1 MTDGRGGR
9 SLAALRRAVEIGV
22 SESEVCVALSGGPDS
37 LALTAA
43 AVAAG
48 RRVLAVV
55 VDHGLQEDSDR
66 VAATAAEQ
74 ARSLGADAC
83 VVAVEV
89 GPAVDAPRY
98 GFGGG
103 PEAAAREARYAAL
116 DAARAGRPVLL
127 GHTLDDQAETVLL
140 KLARGGGARAL
151 AGMRACNG
159 QWRRPLLGERRA
171 TTHAACAELGLAPW
185 SDPHNNDPRYL
196 RSRLRAEAMPVLTAV
211 LGDAGVVALARAAAD
226 VAADVDEL
234 DRQAAELAPGPE
246 LLPAATASLPAALRR
261 RVVRDWLADLRGSPP
276 GERLVLAVDA
286 LLLGA
291 AGEVWAGGDAA
302 GRIVVRAGPDGLSAT
317 WRVRTERASGLISRV
332 SPGRASA
339 ARTAE

>member
-1 MTDGRGGR
+1 MRLGCGPAGSGTGGTGVT
-9 SLAALRRAVEIGV
+9 SGPALAALRRAVAREV
-22 SESEVCVALSGGPDS
+22 PESDVCVGLSGGPDS

-43 AVAAG
+43 ALAAG

-55 VDHGLQEDSDR
+55 VDHRLQPGSAA

-74 ARSLGADAC
+74 ARGLGADAR

-89 GPAVDAPRY
+89 GCR
-98 GFGGG
+98 GG

-151 AGMRACNG
+151 AGMRARNG
-159 QWRRPLLGERRA
+159 PWRRPLLGERRA
-171 TTHAACAELGLAPW
+171 TTHAACTELGLTPW
-185 SDPHNNDPRYL
+185 VDPHNDDPRYL
-196 RSRLRAEAMPVLTAV
+196 RSRLRAEVMPALTAV
-211 LGDAGVVALARAAAD
+211 LGDAGVVALARAAVD

-234 DRQAAELAPGPE
+234 DRQAAELAPGPGP
-246 LLPAATASLPAALRR
+246 LPAETASLPQALRR

-302 GRIVVRAGPDGLSAT
+302 DRIVVRASPDGLSAT
-317 WRVRTERASGLISRV
+317 RRARGFT
-332 SPGRASA
+332 SA
-339 ARTAE
+339 E